1 MEILALPSIWF
12 VLKIFFIVG
21 LLVYLIF
28 ALVVVRQVRIMNETL
43 DVGFEGVLSLLS
55 YLHLF
60 FAIGVLAF
68 ALLIL

>member
-1 MEILALPSIWF
+1 MEIFGLSSIWF
-12 VLKIFFIVG
+12 VLKIFFIIG

-43 DVGFEGVLSLLS
+43 DVGLEGALTLLS
-55 YLHLF
+55 YLHLL

>member
-1 MEILALPSIWF
+1 MEIFALPSIYL
-12 VLKIFFIVG
+12 VLKIFFIIG

-43 DVGFEGVLSLLS
+43 DVGLEGVLSLLS
-55 YLHLF
+55 YLHLL

>member
-1 MEILALPSIWF
+1 MEILGLPSIWL
-12 VLKIFFIVG
+12 VLKIFFIIG

-43 DVGFEGVLSLLS
+43 DVGFEGVLTIIS
-55 YLHLF
+55 YLHLL

-68 ALLIL
+68 ALFTL